1 MATMKIIALMAAL
14 AAAVPAAALT
24 ETEKAAVARAEAY
37 LNALSNLEARFLQV
51 NPDGNVVE
59 GDLFVARPGKMR
71 IQYDPPTPML
81 VVADGVWL
89 IYVDKE
95 VNEAS
100 YIDLD
105 ETPAGLLLKKDLS
118 FSDPG
123 VVLKGVTLGPG
134 TVEITATQKK
144 AEHQGRVTF
153 VFADAPFELKQWR
166 VLDAQNKE
174 VTVTLFEARTGGAI
188 DKALFDYAK
197 PATDPDRAGD

>member
-1 MATMKIIALMAAL
+1 MKPLLL
-14 AAAVPAAALT
+14 AMLLGAPAWALT
-24 ETEKAAVARAEAY
+24 ERETAAVKKAEAY
-37 LNALSNLEARFLQV
+37 LNAMGNLEARFLQV
-51 NPDGNVVE
+51 NPDGGVVE

-118 FSDPG
+118 FTGAG

-134 TVEITATQKK
+134 TVEITAAQKK
-144 AEHQGRVTF
+144 SEAQGRVTF
-153 VFADAPFELKQWR
+153 VFADAPFELRQWR

-174 VTVTLFEARTGGAI
+174 VTVTLFDARTGGAL
-188 DKALFDYAK
+188 DKTLFEYAK
-197 PATDPDRAGD
+197 PETDTDRARD